1 MTVDAVKG
9 TESLDIL
16 DYQMETEIKVVVNKG
31 YCSLLSFA
39 VGLVVQMLGAFA
51 IEITDHFVLLVI
63 AILIYSKMLSNV
75 DGNRYY
81 SSGSS
86 TIEND

>member
-1 MTVDAVKG
+1 
-9 TESLDIL
+9 
-16 DYQMETEIKVVVNKG
+16 
-31 YCSLLSFA
+31 
-39 VGLVVQMLGAFA
+39 MLGAFA

-63 AILIYSKMLSNV
+63 TILIFSKMLSNV

-86 TIEND
+86 TTEND